1 MNRSAT
7 FAEEK
12 ERFHLLLQRI
22 REGSEE
28 AAREFVDEYGAA
40 ILRAVRRKLS
50 RKLRSRF
57 DSADFAQTVWASFFA
72 DREAIASFQD
82 PAAIVAYLQES
93 ARSKV
98 KNEYRRL
105 FRRQTDSVAREE
117 PLANY
122 ANGRHLEPNLPG
134 SDPTPSEAVSFQE
147 SYDRICNDIPPHLQ
161 QMLEMQRHGDTYE
174 DIAREFGV
182 STRTIRRIFRRLRHK
197 HNL

>member
-1 MNRSAT
+1 MTQPAT

-12 ERFHLLLQRI
+12 QRFNLLLQQI

-28 AAREFVDEYGAA
+28 AARQFIDEYGEA

-50 RKLRSRF
+50 RKLRTRF
-57 DSADFAQTVWASFFA
+57 DSADFLQSVWASFFA
-72 DREAIASFQD
+72 DREAIGSFAGPQ
-82 PAAIVAYLQES
+82 AVVAYLQET
-93 ARSKV
+93 ARNKIGEQYR
-98 KNEYRRL
+98 KMYRR
-105 FRRQTDSVAREE
+105 QKSPVAREE

-122 ANGRHLEPNLPG
+122 ADNSNREPNFFG
-134 SDPTPSEAVSFQE
+134 TEPTPSENVSFKE
-147 SYDRICNDIPPHLQ
+147 SFERISNDIPEELQ

-182 STRTIRRIFRRLRHK
+182 SARTVRRIFRRLRHK